1 MSGCRDHSTVQ
12 LGPRYS
18 TTFLHTY
25 APHCHDPNGLPL
37 YISSHGRPRAP
48 LLPHVPR
55 TTARLSPQSHV
66 LVVLAAGGLVVKVG
80 LLALLVRL
88 LGERRLLVLGLCAYA
103 CECVALALASTKTEG
118 LLAVSLG
125 SVASVCWP
133 SLVAL
138 QTSGVAPGQ
147 QGAVFGALQ
156 GISSMASGLGPL
168 VYAWVFREVSRAD
181 SDWSVGPG
189 AVWFLAAG
197 MTVVAVV
204 ITTTL
209 PKPHVYGEREGE
221 QEGERE
227 GEREGEEG
235 RREGE
240 EDVEA
245 GRDGEEGRRSGEGV
259 RESLLG

>member
-1 MSGCRDHSTVQ
+1 M
-12 LGPRYS
+12 
-18 TTFLHTY
+18 
-25 APHCHDPNGLPL
+25 
-37 YISSHGRPRAP
+37 
-48 LLPHVPR
+48 R
-55 TTARLSPQSHV
+55 TPQSHV

-88 LGERRLLVLGLCAYA
+88 LGERKLLVLGLCAYA

-156 GISSMASGLGPL
+156 GISSMANGLGPL
-168 VYAWVFREVSRAD
+168 LYAWVFREVSRAD

-197 MTVVAVV
+197 MTAVAVV
-204 ITTTL
+204 ITMTL
-209 PKPHVYGEREGE
+209 PKPQVYGE
-221 QEGERE
+221 QEEERE
-227 GEREGEEG
+227 GEREREEG
-235 RREGE
+235 GRGGE

-245 GRDGEEGRRSGEGV
+245 GRDGEDGRRSGEGV